1 MKLGIICSDGF
12 ELTEIKSACITNG
25 VEYEV
30 IDFKNPDWFK
40 SCENL
45 DGYLVRP
52 PCQYQEHKTIFD
64 ERIYLLNKVLKKK
77 VYPSFEELYVYESKR
92 NMALFMQAYQLP
104 HVKTKVYMDY
114 NTLKAELCEFTYPV
128 VVKSNI
134 GAGSSGVRILSKESE
149 LKKIGRKIFN
159 RINPLL
165 SKGFAPTKKYK
176 GIQIPLHGV
185 AQKHFL
191 IIQDFIK
198 LKVEWRMIRIGN
210 SYFGHQK
217 LIGQNGMASGS
228 LLVGWEKP
236 PLKLL
241 ELLHNATEA
250 MSMDCMVLDIFEDIN
265 GKYYINEMQTI
276 IGAILPYQMKVDGKP
291 GRYKRVDDEFIF
303 EPGEHCTNKC
313 WDLRV
318 AHFIEKLKGEQ
329 GE

>member
-12 ELTEIKSACITNG
+12 ELTEIKSACTINN
-25 VEYEV
+25 VEYKV
-30 IDFKNPDWFK
+30 IDFKKPDWLNN
-40 SCENL
+40 CENI

-64 ERIYLLNKVLKKK
+64 ERIYLLNKILKKD

-114 NTLKAELCEFTYPV
+114 KTLEAEFSQFNYPL

-134 GAGSSGVRILSKESE
+134 GAGSSGVRILNKERE
-149 LKKIGRKIFN
+149 LKKISKKVFN
-159 RINPLL
+159 SINPLL
-165 SKGFAPTKKYK
+165 SNGFPPTKKYK
-176 GIQIPLHGV
+176 GISIPLYGV

-217 LIGQNGMASGS
+217 LIGKNGMASGS
-228 LLVGWEKP
+228 LLVGWEEP

-241 ELLHNATEA
+241 ELLHSATEV
-250 MSMDCMVLDIFEDIN
+250 MGMDCMVLDIFEDIH
-265 GKYYINEMQTI
+265 GEYYINEMQTI

-291 GRYKRVDDEFIF
+291 GRYKRVNKEYVF

-318 AHFIEKLKGEQ
+318 AHFIKKLKGEQ
-329 GE
+329 DE